1 MIMETKTLILG
12 LLFSFGVFAVKSG
25 AGLSYLISSRKS
37 VLQKAGV
44 ALAWAVLYM
53 LVFAVAWLGVRK
65 FDPLAWLESLDSV
78 FRGIMAFHFIMAA
91 ILFAWGAALLF
102 PHRCK
107 DGSGAGKTR
116 AWIALIVPCP
126 GCLAVIFFSGALL
139 DKLLPGPALLFPLLS
154 VLFVVMGLASAAFFA
169 FFNNG
174 AGAERR
180 LGTVMI
186 MLSVYFLLTIAI
198 VPHFDD
204 AKRVYR
210 LSRGTCSGPGAN
222 QLAWLVSGAAA
233 AFGIGIVME
242 RQKRG
247 AREKVEWN

>member
-1 MIMETKTLILG
+1 METKTLILG
-12 LLFSFGVFAVKSG
+12 LLFSFGVFAAKSG
-25 AGLSYLISSRKS
+25 AGLSYLLSSRKT

-44 ALAWAVLYM
+44 ALAWAVLYL
-53 LVFAVAWLGVRK
+53 LVFAVAWLGIKK
-65 FDPLAWLESLDSV
+65 FNPLAWLESLDSI
-78 FRGIMAFHFIMAA
+78 FRGIMAFHFIMVA

-102 PHRCK
+102 PNRCK

-116 AWIALIVPCP
+116 AWMALVAPCP
-126 GCLAVIFFSGALL
+126 GCLAVIFLSGALL
-139 DKLLPGPALLFPLLS
+139 DKLSPGPALLFPLLS

-186 MLSVYFLLTIAI
+186 MLSLYFLLTIAI

-204 AKRVYR
+204 AKRIYR
-210 LSRGTCSGPGAN
+210 LSKGGVVSGPGAD
-222 QLAWLVSGAAA
+222 QLAWLVAGAAA
-233 AFGIGIVME
+233 AFGIGIIME
-242 RQKRG
+242 RQNRR